1 MRMIP
6 WSPIARRSTDDP
18 AVEEKLLGLSLR
30 DCCNYAAYCAAENR
44 PRDLA
49 SFAEWEAQRL
59 PGRGANPVMTRPVA

>member
-30 DCCNYAAYCAAENR
+30 DCCNYAAYCAAENL
-44 PRDLA
+44 PRNVA
-49 SFAEWEAQRL
+49 SFEAWQSQRL
-59 PGRGANPVMTRPVA
+59 PGRGSGLAHRRAVA